1 MKCSKFGAVLALT
14 MAMPF
19 LLNAQTLQTN
29 PEVKTVT
36 HFLAAEL
43 YSGKVSEGFTI
54 QSEGNGRSR
63 VTSEVMD
70 LPLQSEGPFVALGTS
85 WIAKVGHPHQV
96 EFSVRGSADGHQWSE
111 WYAVEI
117 DHHAELEENAYSGNL
132 IFFPSDTRV
141 FQYQVLITPNMMF
154 TNPDLREVS
163 LTFINP
169 GITSSDDLLN
179 FKSTAPKSRTGEEL
193 IRTHKESQE
202 DIIFSVSYNL
212 PEYVQRT
219 EWGASLGLTNTAS
232 RSTTTPTHLIVHHS
246 AGHTNSNDFAAVV
259 RSYWT
264 LHTTSPRNWADIG
277 YNWLI
282 DRNGVLYQG
291 RAFATSG
298 NMNVI
303 GAHVGGRNSFT
314 MGVCVIGD
322 YSNTMPTATSLTQL
336 RTVLAWK
343 ANERS
348 IDVLGISTQAGE
360 QKRNISGH
368 QDMTATQCPGFTFYR
383 HLPTMRDRT
392 NAYLNPPVIAEAT
405 PSIDTEKPSE
415 VALNAVIKTNRAN
428 VVAFVE
434 YGKNS
439 NNLELE
445 SSEIQLSGN
454 VNDSES
460 SFTLTSLEPAT
471 LYYYRVVAVNSDTFS
486 VGSIQ
491 TFETAEAVSVERN
504 NSETANTFVL
514 NQNYPNPFNPSTRI
528 QFSVSN
534 VSSVRILIHNAQ
546 GQLISVLLD
555 SKLDRGEHSIQFD
568 ASDLSSGAYVY
579 SLEVDGAIVG
589 SRKMMLV
596 R

>member
-1 MKCSKFGAVLALT
+1 MNCSKFGALLALT
-14 MAMPF
+14 VAMPF
-19 LLNAQTLQTN
+19 FLNAQTLQTN
-29 PEVKTVT
+29 PEVKTIS
-36 HFLAAEL
+36 HSLAADL

-63 VTSEVMD
+63 VTSEVLD

-96 EFSVRGSADGHQWSE
+96 EFSVRGSADGNQWSE

-117 DHHAELEENAYSGNL
+117 DHHAELEENEYSGNL
-132 IFFPSDTRV
+132 IFFSSDTRV

-169 GITSSDDLLN
+169 GITSSNNLQY
-179 FKSTAPKSRTGEEL
+179 FESTAPKSRSDDEL
-193 IRTHKESQE
+193 IRSHKESQE
-202 DIIFSVSYNL
+202 DVIFSVSYNL
-212 PEYVQRT
+212 PEFVQRT

-246 AGHTNSNDFAAVV
+246 AGQTNSSDFAAVV

-298 NMNVI
+298 NMNVV
-303 GAHVGGRNSFT
+303 GAHVAGRNSFT

-322 YSNTMPTATSLTQL
+322 YSNSMPTSTSLTQL
-336 RTVLAWK
+336 RNVLAWK

-383 HLPTMRDRT
+383 HLPTMRERT
-392 NAYLNPPVIAEAT
+392 NAYLNPPVIAETT
-405 PSIDTEKPSE
+405 PNIDSEKPSE
-415 VALNAVIKTNRAN
+415 VALNATIKTNRAN

-439 NNLELE
+439 NNLESE
-445 SSEIQLSGN
+445 SPEIQLSGSA
-454 VNDSES
+454 NDSQS
-460 SFTLTSLEPAT
+460 SFTLSSLEPAT

-486 VGSIQ
+486 VGAIQ
-491 TFETAEAVSVERN
+491 TFETAEAVSVEQN
-504 NSETANTFVL
+504 NPEVANTFVL

-528 QFSVSN
+528 QFSVSD
-534 VSSVRILIHNAQ
+534 VSTVRILIHNAQ
-546 GQLISVLLD
+546 GQLMSTLVD
-555 SKLDRGEHSIQFD
+555 SRLDRGEHWIQFD
-568 ASDLSSGAYVY
+568 ASDFASGVYVY
-579 SLEVDGAIVG
+579 SLEIDGILVS
-589 SRKMMLV
+589 SRKMILV